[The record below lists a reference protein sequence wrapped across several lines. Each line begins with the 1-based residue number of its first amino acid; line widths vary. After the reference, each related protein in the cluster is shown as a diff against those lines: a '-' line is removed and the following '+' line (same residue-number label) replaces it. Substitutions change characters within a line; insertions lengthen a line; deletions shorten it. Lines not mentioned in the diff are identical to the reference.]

1 MPGDS
6 TRTRG
11 RILEAATA
19 EFAAHGIAGAR
30 IDRIAAASGSNKA
43 LIYKYFGNKD
53 QLFDAVFDSI
63 VVQTMSDVPIEPDD
77 LPGYAARLW
86 EWYRS
91 RPDMLRLGHWDELE
105 RDGLGMTAAT
115 ARQASADKTAAIEK
129 GQARGLVNTSLPA
142 PTLLQMILQI
152 CRTGLTTD
160 DPDAHRAAVTQ
171 AVRRITDP
179 GSNRSSLHPRS
190 A

>member
-19 EFAAHGIAGAR
+19 EFARHGIAGAR

-53 QLFDAVFDSI
+53 QLFDAVFDGI
-63 VVQTMSDVPIEPDD
+63 VVQTMNDVPIDGHD

-91 RPDMLRLGHWDELE
+91 RPDMLRLGHWDDLE
-105 RDGLGMTAAT
+105 RAGIGMTAPI
-115 ARQASADKTAAIEK
+115 ARQAGADKTAAIE
-129 GQARGLVNTSLPA
+129 QAQADGTVGDWLPA
-142 PTLLQMILQI
+142 ETLLQMILQI
-152 CRTGLTTD
+152 CRTGLTTET
-160 DPDAHRAAVTQ
+160 PEAHRAAVAN
-171 AVRRITDP
+171 AVRRLTSPHAPSTD
-179 GSNRSSLHPRS
+179 
-190 A
+190 